1 MSDMGEDLGMGEL
14 RIRLLSALIVIM
26 MSMTAI
32 QAATI
37 TVGPEGDYA
46 TIQAAVDG
54 ASPGDTIRVES
65 GTFRENIVINKSVV
79 LRGRDAGDGRP
90 VVDGK
95 GVGSAIVLSADE
107 ITVEGLVVMN
117 SGFGKSGIE
126 VGSDDNTIRNNLVT
140 ANKWYGISL
149 ADSDDNVISGN
160 VVSGNKYGIWISA
173 GSLGSRVTKN
183 ELKDN
188 TDGNAV
194 DAGTNDWDDNAYDD
208 LEEET
213 SYSIAGGSNVDEN
226 PRAVEAE
233 SEDED
238 SGSSTITVTIT
249 IPTPIIES

>member
-1 MSDMGEDLGMGEL
+1 LSDMGEDLGMGEL

-188 TDGNAV
+188 NDGNAV

-226 PRAVEAE
+226 PRAVGDE